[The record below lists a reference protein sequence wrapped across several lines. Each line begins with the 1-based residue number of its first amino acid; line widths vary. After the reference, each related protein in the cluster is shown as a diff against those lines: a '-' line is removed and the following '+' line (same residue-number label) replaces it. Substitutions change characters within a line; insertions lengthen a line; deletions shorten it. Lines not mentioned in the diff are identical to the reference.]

1 MLFRVQNL
9 PFIFLPLILFHS
21 LTTHYN
27 GNKSS
32 VNDLTETKWDSD
44 GALYY
49 KSAQN
54 LKLN

>member
-49 KSAQN
+49 KPAQN